1 MEIRILRA
9 RGAAVCVGGVA
20 VTGGPHGG
28 LSPVPPGSV
37 SANLHIRLFPFPEL
51 GSPALVS
58 LQCRFRT
65 PFGLPRHRPH
75 LMPRAVPRTTL
86 PLVPTSRK

>member
-1 MEIRILRA
+1 METRILRA
-9 RGAAVCVGGVA
+9 QGAAVCVGGAA

-28 LSPVPPGSV
+28 LSPVPTGSV
-37 SANLHIRLFPFPEL
+37 SANLHIRLFPFPEP

-58 LQCRFRT
+58 LQCRLRT

-75 LMPRAVPRTTL
+75 LLPRAVLRTAL